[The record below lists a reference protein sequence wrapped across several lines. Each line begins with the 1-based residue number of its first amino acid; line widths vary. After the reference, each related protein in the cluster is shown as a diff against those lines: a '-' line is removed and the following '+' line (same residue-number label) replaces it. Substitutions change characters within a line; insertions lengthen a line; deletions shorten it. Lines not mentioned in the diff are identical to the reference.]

1 MPDQSTITRVLG
13 FDFGMKRTGVAV
25 GQTITASANAL
36 TTVKSA
42 QAGQPDWPALD
53 KLVREWQ
60 PDALVVGIP
69 VNLNNEEQPITK
81 AARGFARQLHSR
93 YSLPVFEV
101 DERLTSK
108 AAHREFIQARQ
119 SGQARRKD
127 IGKLDA
133 HAAKHILETWLSA
146 QP

>member
-1 MPDQSTITRVLG
+1 MPTDSTITRVLG
-13 FDFGMKRTGVAV
+13 FDFGLKRTGVAV
-25 GQTITASANAL
+25 GQTITGSANAL
-36 TTVKSA
+36 TTLKSA
-42 QAGQPDWPALD
+42 QPGVPDWEALE
-53 KLVREWQ
+53 KLLKEWQ

-81 AARGFARQLHSR
+81 AARGFARQLRSR
-93 YSLPVFEV
+93 YPLPVFEV

-108 AAHREFIQARQ
+108 EAEREFIQARQ

-146 QP
+146 HS

>member
-1 MPDQSTITRVLG
+1 MNQTAAITRVLG

-25 GQTITASANAL
+25 GQTITGSANAL
-36 TTVKSA
+36 TTLQSHEPGV
-42 QAGQPDWPALD
+42 PDWNSLE
-53 KLVREWQ
+53 KLLREWQ

-69 VNLNNEEQPITK
+69 VNLNNEEQPITQ
-81 AARGFARQLHSR
+81 AARRFARQLHKR
-93 YSLPVFEV
+93 FQLPVFEV

-108 AAHREFIQARQ
+108 EAQREFIQARQ